1 MNHLSRPLCPHAQF
15 SSKAWQDM
23 PPASPCLDVCQ
34 FLSILCKMLGLL
46 WNAGQC
52 GLIRQ
57 AEWPGE
63 PILKSMCLIMLAL
76 PTLGQCCGQLQQPG
90 GLE

>member
-23 PPASPCLDVCQ
+23 PPASPSLDVCQ

-52 GLIRQ
+52 GLIKTGKVDRRVHSQ
-57 AEWPGE
+57 VYVF
-63 PILKSMCLIMLAL
+63 IMLVS
-76 PTLGQCCGQLQQPG
+76 PNLG
-90 GLE
+90 